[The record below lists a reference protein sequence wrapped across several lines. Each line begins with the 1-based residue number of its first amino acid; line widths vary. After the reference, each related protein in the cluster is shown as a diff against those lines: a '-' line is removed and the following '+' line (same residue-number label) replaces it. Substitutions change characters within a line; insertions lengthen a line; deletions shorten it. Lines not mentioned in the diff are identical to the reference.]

1 MLFSKRFSKSYL
13 STKERPK
20 LLARVRVATFALWI
34 FQHSFLDRDT
44 LGGFFFFKSIFFASS
59 PTYFCPASA
68 FFSFCYLAC
77 YFLLSFFP
85 NSFIRHFA
93 LLMDFV
99 LKPFGNVIMRILAD
113 R

>member
-1 MLFSKRFSKSYL
+1 MCLISFMLFSKRFSKSYL

-68 FFSFCYLAC
+68 FFRFAILLATSC
-77 YFLLSFFP
+77 CRFFQILLY
-85 NSFIRHFA
+85 A
-93 LLMDFV
+93 
-99 LKPFGNVIMRILAD
+99 ILHSLWILS
-113 R
+113 